1 MQLFKKFIVAFL
13 AKKYFFSLMFVSCLT
28 LGNRYLIIVK
38 LGAYIVGISGKS
50 KRGEAIVSIGINY
63 LATYLYL
70 D

>member
-38 LGAYIVGISGKS
+38 LGIHIGILGKS
-50 KRGEAIVSIGINY
+50 KRRGDAIVSRYFN
-63 LATYLYL
+63 
-70 D
+70 